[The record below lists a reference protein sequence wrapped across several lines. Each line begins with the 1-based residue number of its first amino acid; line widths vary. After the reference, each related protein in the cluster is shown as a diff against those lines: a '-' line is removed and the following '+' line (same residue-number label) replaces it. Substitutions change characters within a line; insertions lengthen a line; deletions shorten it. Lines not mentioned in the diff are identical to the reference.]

1 MNKPLNWKRAWA
13 KLSAHRAKLRFCLR
27 TTVAGL
33 LAFAIAQ
40 LTSIPLNGLWV
51 VLTAVVVS
59 QMSVGGSLRATLEY
73 IIGTV
78 GGAVYAGII
87 GLLLPHATPIAL
99 GGILALTIAPL
110 ALAAA
115 FNPSFRVAPFSAVLV
130 LLISGQLGEG
140 PVESAIYRTFEV
152 ALGGAIAVVVSLLVF
167 PERAHG
173 LGVDAAARILGQ
185 LADALPKLLA
195 GFTENLDND
204 EIRRIQDGIGGAVA
218 DFHALAGEAKRERLV
233 SVVTEPDPAVLSRI
247 LLRLRHDLVMVGRAA
262 NRPLPDVIAQ
272 RLRPLLTRLAAD
284 ASDFLR
290 KSGTAL
296 VQHRSPPTLVVVE
309 AALETYTSEIVL
321 LRKEGVT
328 HPLSNDEAE
337 RLFALGF
344 VLEQIHQDF
353 ADLRRSLEEYAA
365 AHG

>member
-1 MNKPLNWKRAWA
+1 M
-13 KLSAHRAKLRFCLR
+13 
-27 TTVAGL
+27 
-33 LAFAIAQ
+33 
-40 LTSIPLNGLWV
+40 
-51 VLTAVVVS
+51 
-59 QMSVGGSLRATLEY
+59 
-73 IIGTV
+73 
-78 GGAVYAGII
+78 
-87 GLLLPHATPIAL
+87 
-99 GGILALTIAPL
+99 
-110 ALAAA
+110 
-115 FNPSFRVAPFSAVLV
+115 
-130 LLISGQLGEG
+130 
-140 PVESAIYRTFEV
+140 
-152 ALGGAIAVVVSLLVF
+152 
-167 PERAHG
+167 
-173 LGVDAAARILGQ
+173 
-185 LADALPKLLA
+185 
-195 GFTENLDND
+195 
-204 EIRRIQDGIGGAVA
+204 
-218 DFHALAGEAKRERLV
+218 
-233 SVVTEPDPAVLSRI
+233 TEPDPAVLSRI

-290 KSGTAL
+290 KSGTTL
-296 VQHRSPPTLVVVE
+296 VQRRSPPTLVAVE